1 LTKSEVKPVEK
12 KVEVE
17 TVEKPV
23 QRQNQVSMVREKP
36 LTAKPMAD
44 RTKIDV
50 AGNSGCDY
58 YFGYLAERNVKHE
71 GIPIRCLECPGSVDC
86 MLSS

>member
-71 GIPIRCLECPGSVDC
+71 GIPIRCLEFPRSVDC
-86 MLSS
+86 MLSN